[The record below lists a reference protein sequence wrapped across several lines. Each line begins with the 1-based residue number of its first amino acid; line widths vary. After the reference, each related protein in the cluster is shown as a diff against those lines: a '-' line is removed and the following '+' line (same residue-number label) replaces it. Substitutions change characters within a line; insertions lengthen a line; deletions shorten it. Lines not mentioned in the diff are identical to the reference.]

1 MWMTSVI
8 LIAGFLVL
16 MFSGFKMNSDMGL
29 MAAITI
35 GLALAMDFLLLPTL
49 LIKVEGK
56 AEARADTRI
65 GIEPVSV
72 AD

>member
-1 MWMTSVI
+1 
-8 LIAGFLVL
+8 
-16 MFSGFKMNSDMGL
+16 MNSDMDL

-49 LIKVEGK
+49 LIKMEGK
-56 AEARADTRI
+56 AEAIAGAQSRATPI
-65 GIEPVSV
+65 SI